1 MTAAAGSPLDVSVG
15 LPGGWSEDLFGDR
28 SDDGPVMP
36 QPQTEE
42 IRRLARIIPRSVRLG
57 SCSWAFPG
65 WKGIVWSR
73 YSGVQ
78 DLANE
83 GLRAY
88 SSHPLLRTVGV
99 DRAYYRPLTVGQ
111 YWHFAE
117 QVPDDFR
124 FLVKAP
130 AAVTDCMVRGA
141 NGRPLREN
149 AFFLNPE
156 KAAQEFVHPVIEG
169 LGKKAGPLVFEM
181 AQVPRELISSAEK
194 RIRLVERI
202 GEFLNRLPKIGEEAE
217 NAFYAVEIRT
227 PIIYTPRFVSMLRS
241 AGARLVTGLHPTMP
255 DVARQ
260 TNALHMMDCPEA
272 ESPEDFRLAGPL
284 VVRWTRAMGD
294 RFDDAK
300 RRYEPFSKIQRPDPV
315 TREGIATLILAAI
328 RGGQP
333 AYVVANNKA
342 EGCAPLG
349 MVALAERLSER
360 LTEERDRDEQEKL
373 LPTPPKAHP

>member
-1 MTAAAGSPLDVSVG
+1 
-15 LPGGWSEDLFGDR
+15 
-28 SDDGPVMP
+28 
-36 QPQTEE
+36 
-42 IRRLARIIPRSVRLG
+42 
-57 SCSWAFPG
+57 
-65 WKGIVWSR
+65 
-73 YSGVQ
+73 
-78 DLANE
+78 
-83 GLRAY
+83 
-88 SSHPLLRTVGV
+88 
-99 DRAYYRPLTVGQ
+99 
-111 YWHFAE
+111 
-117 QVPDDFR
+117 
-124 FLVKAP
+124 
-130 AAVTDCMVRGA
+130 MVRGA

-227 PIIYTPRFVSMLRS
+227 PIIYTPRFVSMLRG

-284 VVRWTRAMGD
+284 VVRWTLAMGD

-300 RRYEPFSKIQRPDPV
+300 GVTSRSQRSRGR
-315 TREGIATLILAAI
+315 TRSHEKVL
-328 RGGQP
+328 
-333 AYVVANNKA
+333 
-342 EGCAPLG
+342 
-349 MVALAERLSER
+349 RLSF
-360 LTEERDRDEQEKL
+360 
-373 LPTPPKAHP
+373 LPRSAADSRPMWWRITRRRGARRSAW

>member
-28 SDDGPVMP
+28 PDDGPVMP

-202 GEFLNRLPKIGEEAE
+202 GEF
-217 NAFYAVEIRT
+217 
-227 PIIYTPRFVSMLRS
+227 
-241 AGARLVTGLHPTMP
+241 
-255 DVARQ
+255 
-260 TNALHMMDCPEA
+260 
-272 ESPEDFRLAGPL
+272 
-284 VVRWTRAMGD
+284 
-294 RFDDAK
+294 
-300 RRYEPFSKIQRPDPV
+300 
-315 TREGIATLILAAI
+315 EG
-328 RGGQP
+328 
-333 AYVVANNKA
+333 V
-342 EGCAPLG
+342 
-349 MVALAERLSER
+349 
-360 LTEERDRDEQEKL
+360 
-373 LPTPPKAHP
+373 

>member
-1 MTAAAGSPLDVSVG
+1 
-15 LPGGWSEDLFGDR
+15 
-28 SDDGPVMP
+28 
-36 QPQTEE
+36 
-42 IRRLARIIPRSVRLG
+42 
-57 SCSWAFPG
+57 
-65 WKGIVWSR
+65 
-73 YSGVQ
+73 
-78 DLANE
+78 
-83 GLRAY
+83 
-88 SSHPLLRTVGV
+88 
-99 DRAYYRPLTVGQ
+99 
-111 YWHFAE
+111 
-117 QVPDDFR
+117 
-124 FLVKAP
+124 
-130 AAVTDCMVRGA
+130 MVRGA

-149 AFFLNPE
+149 SFFLNTE

-227 PIIYTPRFVSMLRS
+227 PIIYTPRFVSMLRG
-241 AGARLVTGLHPTMP
+241 AGVRLVTGLHPTMP
-255 DVARQ
+255 DVSRQ
-260 TNALHMMDCPEA
+260 TNALHMMDCPDA

-284 VVRWTRAMGD
+284 VVRWTLAMGD

-373 LPTPPKAHP
+373 LPVPPKEHP

>member
-1 MTAAAGSPLDVSVG
+1 MYATVVKLDT
-15 LPGGWSEDLFGDR
+15 LTD
-28 SDDGPVMP
+28 
-36 QPQTEE
+36 
-42 IRRLARIIPRSVRLG
+42 SVRTSAEDHNLWLVLIYRIAVRCIVCG
-57 SCSWAFPG
+57 VVVSTVLCSTYVYAFPCLSNSELDSL
-65 WKGIVWSR
+65 ISDV
-73 YSGVQ
+73 
-78 DLANE
+78 
-83 GLRAY
+83 
-88 SSHPLLRTVGV
+88 LLRN
-99 DRAYYRPLTVGQ
+99 L
-111 YWHFAE
+111 
-117 QVPDDFR
+117 
-124 FLVKAP
+124 K
-130 AAVTDCMVRGA
+130 

-284 VVRWTRAMGD
+284 VVRWTLAMGD